1 MPRALTLL
9 SDHLDRAPHLQFR
22 IPDTSPF
29 IRAGMVASSRF
40 WTQEIEACVSPV
52 LRCIRCCEDPS
63 PGLSS
68 HVRQQRVSI
77 VAWYGVRGFDVAT
90 DLESVPSV
98 TAREQLVVTMSRLAC
113 MRPLPDTQSTV

>member
-1 MPRALTLL
+1 MLL
-9 SDHLDRAPHLQFR
+9 SDHIDRGPQSQFR
-22 IPDTSPF
+22 IPNTSPF
-29 IRAGMVASSRF
+29 IRARMVASSRS
-40 WTQEIEACVSPV
+40 WTQEIEGCVGSV

-98 TAREQLVVTMSRLAC
+98 TAGGQLVVTMSRLAC